1 MNTDGYV
8 LITPMYLIVGLG
20 NPGKEYEKT
29 RHNVGFL
36 CIDQMLQQWH
46 LPDVKVKKEFKGAY
60 RKTTIEHKEAILLK
74 PLTYMNLSGNAV
86 STVMTYYKIPT
97 DHLIVL
103 HDDIDLP
110 LGKIRIVKNS
120 SSGGQ
125 KGVQS
130 IIDHIGRN
138 FIRIKIGITA
148 GEKREAVAHVLS
160 PFNRNEWTIMKESLN
175 KIPTI
180 IETLVR
186 EGLEKTQ
193 NLFN

>member
-1 MNTDGYV
+1 MHLV
-8 LITPMYLIVGLG
+8 VGLG

-46 LPDVKVKKEFKGAY
+46 LPDLKVKKEFEGAY
-60 RKTTIEHKEAILLK
+60 VKTVIEQEDVILLK

-86 STVMTYYKIPT
+86 SKVMTYYKIPKEN
-97 DHLIVL
+97 LIVI

-110 LGKIRIVKNS
+110 LGKIRIVQDS

-130 IIDHIGRN
+130 IIDHLGRN
-138 FIRIKIGITA
+138 FIRIKIGITE
-148 GEKREAVAHVLS
+148 GEKQEAVAHVLS
-160 PFNRNEWTIMKESLN
+160 PFNKKEWARLEESLE

-180 IETLVR
+180 IETILRQGV
-186 EGLEKTQ
+186 EKAQ
-193 NLFN
+193 NVFN